1 MKRLS
6 VIFLAAALI
15 LISMTA
21 CGVKISL
28 NASTENTENTEIIAN
43 TENTETTESRQS
55 AETAAASV
63 GELSDYV
70 ATMIENE
77 VTFDDGNTG
86 TLRLPKILIDSEDAK
101 AVNSEINKK
110 LAAETD
116 GKSGVYKLDYTAA
129 LNDNLLSVCI
139 SVNYDGGS
147 TGAEVYNFD
156 VSTGKRVGNDAIC
169 KYKDV
174 GYTDVIEAIEDELE
188 DYYTEHNYYRLP
200 MNDDMKAKTFS
211 ARNLKEAR
219 LYLNEKGKIMCAA
232 DVYAAVGGGH
242 FVINTE
248 LDL

>member
-6 VIFLAAALI
+6 VIFLAALLM

-21 CGVKISL
+21 CGIKISL
-28 NASTENTENTEIIAN
+28 NASTENTENTES
-43 TENTETTESRQS
+43 TEATESRQS

-70 ATMIENE
+70 GTMIENK
-77 VTFDDGNTG
+77 VTFDDGNTS
-86 TLRLPKILIDSEDAK
+86 TLRLPKILLDSEDAK

-147 TGAEVYNFD
+147 SGAEVYNFD

-174 GYTDVIEAIEDELE
+174 GYTDVIEAIENELE

-219 LYLNEKGKIMCAA
+219 LYLNEKGSIMCAA